1 MQRFLYLN
9 VCTFPCVVLQQ
20 PAMLRDLQNLITP
33 GFAAAWKTIGNQL
46 NIPLGLLNS
55 IEAGFPTNV
64 TWCCDRMLENWIE
77 LKHNPSWDEVIK
89 AIDSPAVEGIIN
101 SFSNPGSSYDSKMS
115 KIISLLACQLQV
127 KAVKSRFKTVDDD
140 WPLTQPEHYTDL
152 VFIYHKTGKTKKEDI
167 ELIASFQHKGRISS
181 SDLALKN
188 PDVKHISDIFTKIK
202 TKDGFKQPELILIEG
217 APGIGK
223 TTLAKEIVF
232 RWATG
237 DMLKD
242 KKLVIL
248 VLLRD
253 PKAQRISTL
262 DDFVTFLCSDT
273 DETNPIV
280 KNYIKTTKGKDLVII
295 LDGYDE
301 MPENLISNQDSF
313 FKNLINQNI
322 DHLLHCVVVIIS
334 RHTES
339 ARLNDVVDRRVEI
352 LGFTDRNRK
361 EYIAKA
367 LNGDKDK
374 IEYLQEY
381 LDKNPA
387 INAHCY
393 VPLNM
398 TILLH
403 LYTGLENSTEM
414 PKTQTQIYK
423 TFICIIITWFL
434 KKEKIN
440 GCNITNFSEIPASYQ
455 YTFKNICK
463 LAFVALQENKV
474 VLTKKEIKVLSDIS
488 VEISENCSGLGL
500 LKAVK
505 FFSISSE
512 DTSFSF
518 LHLSVQEVLAAYHIT
533 LLPTHKQLQLLH
545 NCFWKTRFYNMWI
558 MYVGLTEGQS
568 FEFRHFL
575 SPYPFK
581 IFTRLSFMLPGMP
594 KYLLISRR
602 IIEDKLKCLYL
613 FQCFSET
620 ERDDINHS
628 FGQFL
633 KNGEIDVSSQILSPI
648 NVHTLG
654 IFLARSEIS
663 RWALLNLSEC
673 HIENAGFKRLLDS
686 FTHNCYK
693 RSTIHI
699 EKLSVANNN
708 LTNDSIPVML
718 RLISIWNI
726 ESIDISHNE
735 IDNNNLINAIVNNIT
750 DKSSHSSYIKVK
762 VLNNDYSS
770 LIAYNAPYC
779 NDAVKNYTCLCIMK
793 CEIKM
798 NADEFINLAL
808 QKDKVV
814 YLYKNKLSL
823 QSIIEAVKVKKFSS
837 VHYTEEDFSSADAES
852 VISTLIPS
860 IRFAFQINTTFPL
873 HIYNLTPCNIITVKN
888 ILKEKNA
895 SGTFLFKGC
904 IAGHVH
910 EIISSVALDTNIN
923 LFHLCDY
930 SAAPNIDPFV
940 SKLFNYDCQESEL
953 KKIVS
958 LLNCRKLKH
967 LDMSFTNI
975 IGKAVNEI
983 SKVISINKPEVTGLS
998 SSISGVISIK
1008 NIKTMYNINSLE
1020 YLNLCSCEI
1029 RKEEIIPLCDAI
1041 KSNTTLSSI
1050 NLSNNYLPNQAAF
1063 AIKEAFIKNKNL
1075 AHVKLGKCNLSYNG
1089 LQMVLRGIQEHK
1101 GLKTMDFSFNRIANQ
1116 EANIIADILCNNN
1129 LIECIQLK
1137 DCSLSCNSLCQ
1148 ITKTVSIS
1156 SLKLLK
1162 NLDISCNTIPD
1173 QSAMA
1178 ISTIIKNNQKLVD
1191 LNLSKC
1197 ELSETGM
1204 HKISTALIDSQNLET
1219 VNLNCNK
1226 VSNLVANNL
1235 ALMIAN
1241 NIKLKKLSISN
1252 CNLQSYGFVQLCES
1266 LRSNSIIH
1274 IDLSYNNLD
1283 YSMACSLAE
1292 MIIKNVKL
1300 TYIDLSHC
1308 DLKEMQFVVILEAM
1322 KNTRNFLHVDLKFNK
1337 LNSATSDILMN
1348 FIANNE
1354 LLEYLCLQN
1363 CNLEDDK
1370 LLKVFKIVNYSLTH
1384 LDISSNKFTSK
1395 IASKLINVV
1404 SSNCN
1409 LKHVNFSNCSFD
1421 KDILKNLCMA
1431 LKEVKNLRYIDL
1443 GGCCIDHETAKYLA
1457 DTIIKNNNL
1466 EALMLSDCEME
1477 HKVTTGLLNVLDKT
1491 SSLRKLNLK
1500 GNHLLNEGVAKLA
1513 SVIEINSIEY
1523 LNVSNC
1529 GLQND
1534 NISAL
1539 FNSMIGSSTLQC
1551 LDLSLNN
1558 LSNEVAGHLSKV
1570 LSTNVKLTKVNLNG
1584 NIFSIDSIELLLLE
1598 LGKITYLMQVNL
1610 SSYQF
1615 THKLTEALNTMLTSN
1630 NKIKYLDFKE
1640 FVWQRSDL
1648 ASLKFACNLFN
1659 ALQTISINH
1668 AKLCDK
1674 DIKVLTTLIHRNQTI
1689 YSYALT
1695 DSIIATSGKVE
1706 IFNSLCNIKL
1716 KCLILDGITIVKE
1729 IKDTV
1734 AALVCNSI
1742 SMTKLSLSRCDMPCS
1757 TIVKIAQ
1764 SLGNHHNLAHLNIS
1778 HNACTNY
1785 SISELSFV
1793 MADLTSLEFLS
1804 LSSCMAKVS
1813 AKEFSKMI
1821 PTARLK
1827 HLDLSNNEILSS
1839 EADLIAI
1846 LIAGNAAHLQHL
1858 NLSNCKLQSTGIE
1871 EITKQCKKLTSLKH
1885 LDLSM
1890 NALTDKAACDIS
1902 YLINSNSGIKIVRLS
1917 NSILE
1922 CNTLKAGASLKFE
1935 RNKRKN
1941 EFAVIKSLSNKLEYI
1956 RIKGQDWKGNW
1967 LDNHNKIQL
1976 LSITFSQQS
1985 VSDDE
1990 FSKILKFLSEN
2001 YLTHDQHL
2009 ELAITDMDKIKSHS
2023 LFKVLGSIKSL
2034 KHLNISNS
2042 DIPVDIV
2049 DTFVTIFKSNN
2060 KLEKLYLHGCRINK
2074 PVIEKMA
2081 STLKTMTTLKCLD
2094 LHSVKIND
2102 RSKEIADII
2111 TNNPAIEY
2119 LNLYSCKLFEND
2131 VEKIAI
2137 SMQKLTTL
2145 KYLNLS
2151 YNDVTNRAAL
2161 TLSTAIAKNLSLEHL
2176 YLSNC
2181 KLKEAEIVAIGGELQ
2196 KIHTLKELD
2205 FGSNEIINKAADIIA
2220 NVIYNNTTMKKIT
2233 LRNCNLTEPDDEKIF
2248 RALKVITSLEYID
2261 ISCNIVSSLKCYDLE
2276 VLLTSNCKLNY
2287 LNLRKCKLMRTES
2300 SAIKSL
2306 KLSRK
2311 LCIKS

>member
-1 MQRFLYLN
+1 MRFL
-9 VCTFPCVVLQQ
+9 CVVLQQ
-20 PAMLRDLQNLITP
+20 PPMLRDLQNLITP
-33 GFAAAWKTIGNQL
+33 GFAATWKSVGNQL

-64 TWCCDRMLENWIE
+64 IWCCDRMLENWIE
-77 LKHNPSWDEVIK
+77 LTPNPSWDEMIK
-89 AIDSPAVEGIIN
+89 AIDSPAVQGIKN
-101 SFSNPGSSYDSKMS
+101 SFLNSESSYENKMS
-115 KIISLLACQLQV
+115 KVISLLACQLQV

-140 WPLTQPEHYTDL
+140 WPLTQPDHYTDL

-232 RWATG
+232 RWAIG

-248 VLLRD
+248 VFLRD
-253 PKAQRISTL
+253 PKAQRICTL
-262 DDFVTFLCSDT
+262 DDFVAFLCGDT

-280 KNYIKTTKGKDLVII
+280 KSYIKTTKGKDMVII

-301 MPENLISNQDSF
+301 MPEKLISNQDSF

-322 DHLLHCVVVIIS
+322 DHFLHCVVVIIS
-334 RHTES
+334 RPTES

-367 LNGDKDK
+367 LNGEKDK
-374 IEYLQEY
+374 IEYLQGY

-403 LYTGLENSTEM
+403 LYTGLENSSKM

-423 TFICIIITWFL
+423 TFICIIMTWFL

-440 GCNITNFSEIPASYQ
+440 GHNITNFSEIPASYQ
-455 YTFKNICK
+455 CTFKNVCK

-488 VEISENCSGLGL
+488 VELSENCSGLGL

-505 FFSISSE
+505 FFNINSE

-518 LHLSVQEVLAAYHIT
+518 LHLSVQEILAAYHIT

-545 NCFWKTRFYNMWI
+545 NSFWKTRYYNMWI

-581 IFTRLSFMLPGMP
+581 IFTRLSFMLPGVS
-594 KYLLISRR
+594 KHLLISRR

-620 ERDDINHS
+620 DRDDINHS

-654 IFLARSEIS
+654 IFLARGEIS
-663 RWALLNLSEC
+663 RWKLLNLSEC
-673 HIENAGFKRLLDS
+673 HIENAGCKRLLDS

-693 RSTIHI
+693 RSMIHI

-735 IDNNNLINAIVNNIT
+735 IENNNLVDAIVNKIT
-750 DKSSHSSYIKVK
+750 DKSSHNSSMRVK
-762 VLNNDYSS
+762 VLNNDYST
-770 LIAYNAPYC
+770 LIAYNISYC
-779 NDAVKNYTCLCIMK
+779 NDAIENYTCLCIMK
-793 CEIKM
+793 CQIKT
-798 NADEFINLAL
+798 NIDEFINLAL

-814 YLYKNKLSL
+814 YLFRNNLPL
-823 QSIIEAVKVKKFSS
+823 QNIIEAIKVKEFSS
-837 VHYTEEDFSSADAES
+837 LHYTEEDFSSADTDS
-852 VISTLIPS
+852 VITTLIPS

-873 HIYNLTPCNIITVKN
+873 HIYNLTPCNIIVVKN
-888 ILKEKNA
+888 ILKHKNA
-895 SGTFLFKGC
+895 SGSFLFKGC
-904 IAGHVH
+904 ISGHVH
-910 EIISSVALDTNIN
+910 EIISSVPLDTNIN
-923 LFHLCDY
+923 LFHLSDY
-930 SAAPNIDPFV
+930 CAAPNIDPFV

-953 KKIVS
+953 KKIIS

-983 SKVISINKPEVTGLS
+983 SKVITINKSEVTGLS
-998 SSISGVISIK
+998 SSISEVIGIK
-1008 NIKTMYNINSLE
+1008 NIKATHSINSLE

-1029 RKEEIIPLCDAI
+1029 RTEDIVPLCDAI
-1041 KSNTTLSSI
+1041 QSNTTLSSI

-1075 AHVKLGKCNLSYNG
+1075 THIKLGKCNLSSNG
-1089 LQMVLRGIQEHK
+1089 LQMILSGIQEHK
-1101 GLKTMDFSFNRIANQ
+1101 ELETIDFSFNHIADQEALIIAN
-1116 EANIIADILCNNN
+1116 ILSNNN
-1129 LIECIQLK
+1129 LIESIQLQ
-1137 DCSLSCNSLCQ
+1137 DCSLSYNSLYQ
-1148 ITKTVSIS
+1148 IMKAASIS
-1156 SLKLLK
+1156 PLKRLKSLDL
-1162 NLDISCNTIPD
+1162 SCNAISD

-1178 ISTIIKNNQKLVD
+1178 ISTIIENNQQLVD
-1191 LNLSKC
+1191 LNLSEC

-1204 HKISTALIDSQNLET
+1204 HKISVALLDSQNLET
-1219 VNLNCNK
+1219 VNLNSCK

-1235 ALMIAN
+1235 SLMIAN
-1241 NIKLKKLSISN
+1241 NVKLEKLSMSN
-1252 CNLQSYGFVQLCES
+1252 CNLQSSGFAQLCES
-1266 LRSNSIIH
+1266 LLSNSIIH

-1292 MIIKNVKL
+1292 MIIQNFKL
-1300 TYIDLSHC
+1300 SYIDLSCC

-1322 KNTRNFLHVDLKFNK
+1322 KNTSNFLHVDLKFNE
-1337 LNSATSDILMN
+1337 LNSATSDILMK

-1363 CNLEDDK
+1363 CSLEDDK
-1370 LLKVFKIVNYSLTH
+1370 LLKVFKVVNHSLTH

-1395 IASKLINVV
+1395 IASKLINIV
-1404 SSNCN
+1404 SSNCS
-1409 LKHVNFSNCSFD
+1409 LKHVNFSNCGFD
-1421 KDILKNLCMA
+1421 KNILKNLCMA
-1431 LKEVKNLRYIDL
+1431 LKEVRNLRYIDL

-1457 DTIIKNNNL
+1457 DTIITNNNL
-1466 EALMLSDCEME
+1466 EALMLSNCEMK
-1477 HKVTTGLLNVLDKT
+1477 HKVTTSLLNVLDKT

-1513 SVIEINSIEY
+1513 SVIDSNFIEY
-1523 LNVSNC
+1523 LNLSNC
-1529 GLQND
+1529 GLQSN
-1534 NISAL
+1534 NISTL
-1539 FNSMIGSSTLQC
+1539 FNSMINNSTLQC
-1551 LDLSLNN
+1551 LDISLNN

-1570 LSTNVKLTKVNLNG
+1570 LSTNVKLTEVNLTSN
-1584 NIFSIDSIELLLLE
+1584 NFNIDSIELLLLG
-1598 LGKITYLMQVNL
+1598 LSKITYLKQVNL

-1615 THKLTEALNTMLTSN
+1615 TNKLTEAVNTMLSSN

-1648 ASLKFACNLFN
+1648 TSLKFACNLFN
-1659 ALQTISINH
+1659 ALKIISINH

-1674 DIKVLTTLIHRNQTI
+1674 DIKMLTMLIHRNQTI
-1689 YSYALT
+1689 YSYALV
-1695 DSIIATSGKVE
+1695 DCIIATSGKVE

-1729 IKDTV
+1729 IEDAV
-1734 AALVCNSI
+1734 AALVCNSV
-1742 SMTKLSLSRCDMPCS
+1742 SMTKLSLSKCDMQCS

-1764 SLGNHHNLAHLNIS
+1764 SLGNHHNLMHLNIS
-1778 HNACTNY
+1778 HNALTDY
-1785 SISELSFV
+1785 SISELSVV

-1821 PTARLK
+1821 TTAGLK
-1827 HLDLSNNEILSS
+1827 HLDLSNNAILSS

-1858 NLSNCKLQSTGIE
+1858 NLSNCKLQSIGIE
-1871 EITKQCKKLTSLKH
+1871 KITQQCKKLTLLKH

-1890 NALTDKAACDIS
+1890 NVLTDKAACDIS
-1902 YLINSNSGIKIVRLS
+1902 YLINSISGIKVVHLS

-1922 CNTLKAGASLKFE
+1922 YYTLKSGASLKFE
-1935 RNKRKN
+1935 RNKRKK
-1941 EFAVIKSLSNKLEYI
+1941 EFAAVKALPNKLEYI

-1967 LDNHNKIQL
+1967 LDNHYKIQH

-2001 YLTHDQHL
+2001 YLSHDQYL
-2009 ELAITDMDKIKSHS
+2009 ELAITDMDKIKSHN

-2034 KHLNISNS
+2034 KYLNISNS
-2042 DIPVDIV
+2042 DIPVDII
-2049 DTFVTIFKSNN
+2049 DTFVTVIKSNN

-2074 PVIEKMA
+2074 PVLENLA
-2081 STLKTMTTLKCLD
+2081 LTLKTITTLKCLD
-2094 LHSVKIND
+2094 FHSVKIND
-2102 RSKEIADII
+2102 RSKELADVIA
-2111 TNNPAIEY
+2111 NNLAIEY

-2131 VEKIAI
+2131 VEIIAT

-2151 YNDVTNRAAL
+2151 YNDVTNHAAQK
-2161 TLSTAIAKNLSLEHL
+2161 LSTAIAKNFSLEYL

-2181 KLKEAEIVAIGGELQ
+2181 KLKEAEIVTIGGELQ
-2196 KIHTLKELD
+2196 TIHTLKELD
-2205 FGSNEIINKAADIIA
+2205 FGSNEIIDKAADIIA

-2233 LRNCNLTEPDDEKIF
+2233 LRNCNLTEPDDEKVF

-2261 ISCNIVSSLKCYDLE
+2261 LSCNTVSSLKCYDLE
-2276 VLLTSNCKLNY
+2276 VLLTSNSKLNY
-2287 LNLRKCKLMRTES
+2287 LNLRKCRLMRTEI